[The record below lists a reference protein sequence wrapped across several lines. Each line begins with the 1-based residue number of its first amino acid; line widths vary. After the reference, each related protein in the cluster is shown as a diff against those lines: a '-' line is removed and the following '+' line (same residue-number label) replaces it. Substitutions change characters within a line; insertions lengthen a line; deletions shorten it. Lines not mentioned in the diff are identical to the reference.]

1 VVPCAATIREEF
13 VMPSTLSLSAVVGLT
28 VLACQNQA
36 GGGDAGGETA
46 PTEESGVGANTGGG
60 SATASGGSSG
70 DCGMAG
76 SSGTTT
82 DAGAAGVG
90 GSGEGPDDVPVFVES
105 CEPAASPEPVFDQAC
120 SELPYYA
127 VRVDE
132 TRRLTALAKNEGTG
146 INNSG
151 QVIGTWN
158 PGSDLE
164 EWRPWLWEDGVTTPI
179 GSGDWITGYALRLN
193 ESGSVLGRLMVA
205 GNWVA
210 YRYSNATVELLE
222 GLSAVNLNDRG
233 DLVGATHNPP
243 SAVVI
248 ADGETH
254 SLRTSLG
261 SVRPKAINNRR
272 EIVGSIDAEGT
283 GSDRAFLFACGQFEA
298 LATPGATWSEAL
310 DLNERRQIVGVSRDA
325 SGAETV
331 FLHQDG
337 NLTTL
342 FPYDHAAEFVAINE
356 RGEVVHGDY
365 LLSGGHLHLIR
376 DLVAHDSCWIKVYA
390 NDINDHGDIVG
401 WGRACE
407 DPGAIAPALVITQYP
422 ERYRR
427 QPAAR

>member
-1 VVPCAATIREEF
+1 
-13 VMPSTLSLSAVVGLT
+13 MHSTLSLSVALSLT
-28 VLACQNQA
+28 VLACENHA
-36 GGGDAGGETA
+36 GGDDAGGETA
-46 PTEESGVGANTGGG
+46 PSEESGASANAGGAGAEDEDVG
-60 SATASGGSSG
+60 SAG
-70 DCGMAG
+70 DCGSSG

-82 DAGAAGVG
+82 DAGTAGAG
-90 GSGEGPDDVPVFVES
+90 GSGEDPDDVPVFAES
-105 CEPAASPEPVFDQAC
+105 CEPAALPEPVFDQAC
-120 SELPYYA
+120 ELPYYA

-132 TRRLTALAKNEGTG
+132 TRQLTALARNEGTG
-146 INNSG
+146 INNAG

-179 GSGDWITGYALRLN
+179 SSGDWITGYALRLN
-193 ESGSVLGRLMVA
+193 ESGNVLGRLLLA
-205 GNWVA
+205 GDWVA

-243 SAVVI
+243 SGVVI
-248 ADGETH
+248 VDGETH

-261 SVRPKAINNRR
+261 FVKPTAINNRR
-272 EIVGSIDAEGT
+272 EIVGSFDAEGT
-283 GSDRAFLFACGQFEA
+283 GSGRAFLFACGQFEE
-298 LATPGATWSEAL
+298 LATPGASWSEAR

-325 SGAETV
+325 SAAETV

-337 NLTTL
+337 NVTML

-422 ERYRR
+422 ERYRF
-427 QPAAR
+427 